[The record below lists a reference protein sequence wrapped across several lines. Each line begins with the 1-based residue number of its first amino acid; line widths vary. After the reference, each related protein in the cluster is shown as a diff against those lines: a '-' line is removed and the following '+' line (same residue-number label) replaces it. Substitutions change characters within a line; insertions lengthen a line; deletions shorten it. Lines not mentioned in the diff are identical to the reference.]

1 MIQWL
6 ISRRYYLLT
15 SLTLLLGTLVLVV
28 TLALATA
35 SYLRSIDKTVAG
47 YGHML
52 SSLDAALIHELVLA
66 NQRQLAVLEASLDKA
81 AIARGEPADNPLWAI
96 AHQIKRDSHYIYFYN
111 PQTDRISSYPAWQQP
126 AEYRAASRPWYRAL
140 SMPGDELIWLGP
152 YQEYGSNKQI
162 LTLIKRVKGLDGQL
176 LGLLMVDMSF
186 NAIQQALQ
194 RAMGRNQA
202 AIYISSRGGDQLV
215 VGCNMVLYQPPVTTT
230 GVVGSALEVIWHGRH
245 LRRELEGIDWDLNI
259 YLPPELFHD

>member
-66 NQRQLAVLEASLDKA
+66 RQPALGHCPPDQ
-81 AIARGEPADNPLWAI
+81 ARQPLHLLLPPADGP
-96 AHQIKRDSHYIYFYN
+96 HQQLPGLAAAGRVSC
-111 PQTDRISSYPAWQQP
+111 RQP
-126 AEYRAASRPWYRAL
+126 ALVSGA
-140 SMPGDELIWLGP
+140 
-152 YQEYGSNKQI
+152 
-162 LTLIKRVKGLDGQL
+162 
-176 LGLLMVDMSF
+176 VD
-186 NAIQQALQ
+186 A
-194 RAMGRNQA
+194 
-202 AIYISSRGGDQLV
+202 GG
-215 VGCNMVLYQPPVTTT
+215 
-230 GVVGSALEVIWHGRH
+230 
-245 LRRELEGIDWDLNI
+245 
-259 YLPPELFHD
+259 

>member
-96 AHQIKRDSHYIYFYN
+96 AHQIKRDSHYIYFTTRKRTASAVTR
-111 PQTDRISSYPAWQQP
+111 PGS
-126 AEYRAASRPWYRAL
+126 SRPSIAPPAG
-140 SMPGDELIWLGP
+140 PGIGRCRCRGMTSSGWGP
-152 YQEYGSNKQI
+152 IRS
-162 LTLIKRVKGLDGQL
+162 TART
-176 LGLLMVDMSF
+176 
-186 NAIQQALQ
+186 
-194 RAMGRNQA
+194 
-202 AIYISSRGGDQLV
+202 SR
-215 VGCNMVLYQPPVTTT
+215 
-230 GVVGSALEVIWHGRH
+230 S
-245 LRRELEGIDWDLNI
+245 
-259 YLPPELFHD
+259 

>member
-66 NQRQLAVLEASLDKA
+66 NQRQLAVL
-81 AIARGEPADNPLWAI
+81 
-96 AHQIKRDSHYIYFYN
+96 
-111 PQTDRISSYPAWQQP
+111 
-126 AEYRAASRPWYRAL
+126 
-140 SMPGDELIWLGP
+140 
-152 YQEYGSNKQI
+152 
-162 LTLIKRVKGLDGQL
+162 
-176 LGLLMVDMSF
+176 
-186 NAIQQALQ
+186 
-194 RAMGRNQA
+194 
-202 AIYISSRGGDQLV
+202 
-215 VGCNMVLYQPPVTTT
+215 
-230 GVVGSALEVIWHGRH
+230 
-245 LRRELEGIDWDLNI
+245 
-259 YLPPELFHD
+259 